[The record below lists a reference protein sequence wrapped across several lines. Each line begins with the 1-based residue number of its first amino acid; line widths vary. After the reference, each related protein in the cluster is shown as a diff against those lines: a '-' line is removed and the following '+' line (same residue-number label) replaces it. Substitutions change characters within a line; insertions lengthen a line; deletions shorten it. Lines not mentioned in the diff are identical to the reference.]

1 MAAPVNCCCNILWF
15 IFGGFFSFL
24 GWMISGVFL
33 CMTIIGIP
41 FGIQAF
47 KIGLFVLFPFGKDIV
62 PTSLT
67 LSCCQTCGNIIWLLL
82 FGLLNAIFNTFFGII
97 CFITIIGIPFGYQFF
112 KIAKLALTPFGY
124 DFVELDELKKRLN
137 NAQPIVEYYNPP
149 NINVKNYII
158 SNVQNYNT
166 QNVPHYNQQTPQY
179 Y

>member
-1 MAAPVNCCCNILWF
+1 ML
-15 IFGGFFSFL
+15 
-24 GWMISGVFL
+24 
-33 CMTIIGIP
+33 
-41 FGIQAF
+41 
-47 KIGLFVLFPFGKDIV
+47 
-62 PTSLT
+62 
-67 LSCCQTCGNIIWLLL
+67 
-82 FGLLNAIFNTFFGII
+82 
-97 CFITIIGIPFGYQFF
+97 FGYQFF

-166 QNVPHYNQQTPQY
+166 QNVPNYNQQTPQY